1 MKVILLKNIPKLG
14 KKNEIK
20 EVSVGYAN
28 NFLFP
33 KKLALAATEEKLAQL
48 ENIIKQEEEKAE
60 AALKETEALVAKLDG
75 REIIIGV
82 KVGKEGQVYESI
94 TKQKI
99 SEKLKAQNFKIEKSQ
114 IKLENPIK
122 ELGEF
127 DVGIEFDHN
136 LEAEIKIIITEKEE
150 E

>member
-1 MKVILLKNIPKLG
+1 MKVILLKNIPNLG

-33 KKLALAATEEKLAQL
+33 KKIAIAATEEKLAQL

-82 KVGKEGQVYESI
+82 KVGKEGQVYESV

-99 SEKLKAQNFKIEKSQ
+99 CEKLKEQNFKIEKNQ

-127 DVGIEFDHN
+127 DVHVEFDHN